1 MELDTLNSLL
11 KAHELELVIG
21 LETHVR
27 LNTKTKLFCSC
38 PNEEIDVPNHN
49 ICSVCTGQMGVL
61 PAVNKAAI
69 KKAIYFGKAVKSTFE
84 NDVISWDRKHYEYP
98 DNPKNIQITQF
109 HNPIIPDG
117 QVSCY
122 RNDGSQFTVNLTQVH
137 IEEDAAKLMHEKH
150 ISLVDFNKAG
160 VPLIEIVTEPCI
172 RHIEDASTYAQYI
185 QRIVQNLKISEANL
199 EKGEFKSDVSV
210 SLRKKHTYRLNPRTE
225 IKNLNSFKF
234 MVEALKEEV
243 EKQLD
248 YYLEHK
254 TFRPEQ
260 TTVLWDAELKQ
271 TKTMRKKEFEADYR
285 FISEPD
291 LPAVNIKSEI
301 DAIKIDN
308 STLPYAVETILI
320 KGGVLPQDAKF
331 FTADAM
337 RSKTFMTI
345 NNALQDPAFVA
356 KTLVNNI
363 GANAYEDIHD
373 INHLIDIFK
382 LFKSEKITAV
392 LVQNAITAY
401 LKDRTFDYKTYFE
414 DHSISEEQITSTIE
428 EVIRNNEA
436 IVSAIK
442 SGNQGK
448 AGILVGQVI
457 KQIGKGA
464 PGKLIRERILEA
476 ISSKKLTVSKS
487 KELKAKIQEPRA
499 MSQGQKAKSHEPKA
513 KSQELK
519 AKSHEPR
526 TENPIIIKD
535 HYRTHVAS
543 QLSEDL
549 IGEKVTLS
557 GWVSSVRDH
566 GELIFIALRDSSH
579 EIFQVCLSRESFPN
593 LYDVVKL
600 KPESVISVTGTIVQR
615 KEDDYDPALR
625 TGTIELETVQLDI
638 LNLSKT
644 LPFEIKRATKT
655 NEAVRFEYKFLDHR
669 NASVRKTIVNRHKVI
684 KRLRDLLD
692 SEGFLEIETPIL
704 SAGTDEGAREFI
716 VPTRKQA
723 GAFYTLPQAPQQ
735 FKQMLMV
742 SGYEKYFQI
751 ARCFRD
757 EDSRGDR
764 QPEFTQLDL
773 EMAYASM
780 QTIIDLNTKLFND
793 IVTTIYGKKWILH
806 PFEVLTYQQAMD
818 AYGCDRPDLRFGL
831 KMQDITHIVKETTF
845 QVFSKPIE
853 AGGIVKCIKV
863 SAAEQ
868 GNKRLSKGQ
877 IEHLT
882 AIAQHH
888 GLGGLAY
895 IIVNENDLQS
905 PIIKFLG
912 EDIAIKIIETTH
924 AEVGDIVFFSAAD
937 YATANKALDA
947 VRQEMGRLLKLINP
961 KILKPAWVIDF
972 PMFEKTDDGRWT
984 FTHNPFSMPKISDIE
999 KHMNGNAHEMG
1010 TIIAQQYD
1018 LILNGYEIGGGSVRA
1033 HKPEI
1038 LEATYKNMGYDK
1050 AEMMKSVGTMYKA
1063 FHYGAPPHG
1072 GIAWGIDRLMMILE
1086 KKASIREVMAFP
1098 KTGTSDD
1105 LLFGAPSPLS
1115 DKKVEEMN
1123 VKVIRK

>member
-1 MELDTLNSLL
+1 MELDQLNELL
-11 KAHELELVIG
+11 KKHELELVIG

-27 LNTKTKLFCSC
+27 LNTKSKLFCSC
-38 PNEEIDVPNHN
+38 ANQEIETPNQN

-61 PAVNKAAI
+61 PAINKEAI
-69 KKAIYFGKAVKSTFE
+69 KKAIYFGKAVKSTFGNE
-84 NDVISWDRKHYEYP
+84 VISWDRKHYEYP

-109 HNPIIPDG
+109 HNPVIPDG
-117 QVSCY
+117 QVSCF

-137 IEEDAAKLMHEKH
+137 IEEDAAKLMHEKK

-185 QRIVQNLKISEANL
+185 HRIVQNIGISEANL

-210 SLRKKHTYRLNPRTE
+210 SLRKKRDYNLNPRTE

-234 MVEALKEEV
+234 MVDALKEEV
-243 EKQLD
+243 EKQLS
-248 YYLEHK
+248 YFLEHGA
-254 TFRPEQ
+254 FRPDQ

-291 LPAVNIKSEI
+291 LPFVSIKNVVESI
-301 DAIKIDN
+301 DVDL
-308 STLPYAVETILI
+308 STLPFAVESILI

-331 FTADAM
+331 FTADSL
-337 RSKTFMTI
+337 RSETFIAI
-345 NNALQDPAFVA
+345 NNVIKDPSFVA

-363 GANAYEDIHD
+363 AADEYADIHR
-373 INHLIDIFK
+373 IEHLTEIFQ
-382 LFKSEKITAV
+382 LFKDEKITSV
-392 LVQNAITAY
+392 LVQNAITSY
-401 LKDRTFDYKTYFE
+401 LKDRSFDYNTYFK
-414 DHSISEEQITSTIE
+414 DNTISESQIKDAIAK
-428 EVIRNNEA
+428 VILEHQA
-436 IVSAIK
+436 IAIDIQ

-448 AGILVGQVI
+448 AGILVGKVI
-457 KQIGKGA
+457 GIIGKGA
-464 PGKLIRERILEA
+464 SGKVIREGILDALSGKAGSTKHEA
-476 ISSKKLTVSKS
+476 ISDV
-487 KELKAKIQEPRA
+487 
-499 MSQGQKAKSHEPKA
+499 PKA
-513 KSQELK
+513 KSQKPE
-519 AKSHEPR
+519 AKEEEVLAEIPL
-526 TENPIIIKD
+526 IIKEE
-535 HYRTHVAS
+535 YRTHVIS
-543 QLSEDL
+543 DISDES
-549 IGEKVTLS
+549 INEKVTFS

-566 GELIFIALRDSSH
+566 GELIFIDLRDSSAQV
-579 EIFQVCLSRESFPN
+579 FQVRLSRESFAN
-593 LYDVVKL
+593 LDELVKL
-600 KPESVISVTGTIVQR
+600 KPESVIMVSGTIVQR
-615 KEDDYDPALR
+615 KEDDYNLALR
-625 TGTIELETVQLDI
+625 TGKIELEAKDLEI

-655 NEAVRFEYKFLDHR
+655 NENVRFQYKYLDHR
-669 NASVRKTIVNRHKVI
+669 NDDVRRVIVNRHKVI
-684 KRLRDLLD
+684 KMMRDILD
-692 SEGFLEIETPIL
+692 AQEFLEIETPIL

-723 GAFYTLPQAPQQ
+723 GLFYTLPQAPQQ

-764 QPEFTQLDL
+764 QPEFTQLDI

-780 QTIIDLNTKLFND
+780 QQIIDLNTQMFNG
-793 IVTTIYGKKWILH
+793 IVEKIYGKKWILH
-806 PFEVLTYQQAMD
+806 PFEVITYKDAMD
-818 AYGCDRPDLRFGL
+818 YYGCDRPDLRFGL
-831 KMQDITHIVKETTF
+831 KLQDITGIVKDTTF

-853 AGGIVKCIKV
+853 EGGIVKCIKV
-863 SAAEQ
+863 SAEEQ

-877 IEHLT
+877 IEKLT
-882 AIAQHH
+882 AIAQQH

-912 EDIAIKIIETTH
+912 EDIAAGIINTTN
-924 AEVGDIVFFSAAD
+924 AQVGDIVFFSAAD

-947 VRQEMGRLLKLINP
+947 VRQELGKMLRLINP
-961 KILKPAWVIDF
+961 KELRPAWVIDF
-972 PMFEKTDDGRWT
+972 PMFEKTDEGRWT
-984 FTHNPFSMPKISDIE
+984 FTHNPFSMPAIYDIE
-999 KHMNGNAHEMG
+999 KHINGKEDEIG

-1038 LEATYKNMGYDK
+1038 LEATYKNMGYNKD
-1050 AEMMKSVGTMYKA
+1050 EMMKSVGTMYKA

-1072 GIAWGIDRLMMILE
+1072 GIAWGVDRLMMILE

-1098 KTGTSDD
+1098 KTGTSED
-1105 LLFGAPSPLS
+1105 LLFGAPSLLS
-1115 DKKVEEMN
+1115 NKKVEEMN
-1123 VKVIRK
+1123 VKVMKK

>member
-1 MELDTLNSLL
+1 MNLEQLDAAL

-38 PNEEIDVPNHN
+38 PNQEIETPNEN

-61 PAVNKAAI
+61 PALNKEAI
-69 KKAIYFGKAVKSTFE
+69 NKAIYFGKAVKSSFE
-84 NDVISWDRKHYEYP
+84 NEVISWDRKHYEYP

-117 QVSCY
+117 QVSCF

-137 IEEDAAKLMHEKH
+137 IEEDAAKLVHEKTV
-150 ISLVDFNKAG
+150 SLVDFNKAG

-210 SLRKKHTYRLNPRTE
+210 SLRKKHSYNLNPRTE

-234 MVEALKEEV
+234 MVEALKEEI
-243 EKQLD
+243 EKQFN
-248 YYLEHK
+248 YYIEHK
-254 TFRPEQ
+254 AFRPDQ
-260 TTVLWDAELKQ
+260 TTVLWDADLKQ

-291 LPAVNIKSEI
+291 LPFVSIKEVV
-301 DAIKIDN
+301 DAIHVDT
-308 STLPYAVETILI
+308 STLPYAVESILI

-331 FTADAM
+331 FTADSL
-337 RSKTFMTI
+337 RSETFITI
-345 NNALQDPAFVA
+345 NNALKDPSFVA

-363 GANAYEDIHD
+363 GADDYADIHR
-373 INHLIDIFK
+373 IEHLIEIFK
-382 LFKSEKITAV
+382 LFKDEKITSV
-392 LVQNAITAY
+392 LVQNAITSY
-401 LKDRTFDYKTYFE
+401 LKDRDFDYNKYFE
-414 DHSISEEQITSTIE
+414 DNTISESQIQDAIST
-428 EVIRNNEA
+428 VISKNEGVA
-436 IVSAIK
+436 NDIK
-442 SGNQGK
+442 AGNQGK
-448 AGILVGQVI
+448 AGILVGKVI
-457 KQIGKGA
+457 AIIGKGA
-464 PGKLIRERILEA
+464 SGKVIREGILNQLQNTESEVQ
-476 ISSKKLTVSKS
+476 SSPTANNQQSIINN
-487 KELKAKIQEPRA
+487 EEQTTKIQEEVLP
-499 MSQGQKAKSHEPKA
+499 EV
-513 KSQELK
+513 
-519 AKSHEPR
+519 
-526 TENPIIIKD
+526 PIIIKD
-535 HYRTHVAS
+535 EYRTHLIS
-543 QLSEDL
+543 DISEEN
-549 IGEKVTLS
+549 ISEEVTFS

-566 GELIFIALRDSSH
+566 GELIFIDLRDSSN
-579 EIFQVCLSRESFPN
+579 EVFQVRLSRESFPN
-593 LYDVVKL
+593 LDALVKL
-600 KPESVISVTGTIVQR
+600 KPESVITVTGTLVQR
-615 KEDDYDPALR
+615 KEDDYNAALR
-625 TGTIELETVQLDI
+625 TGKIELETASLEI
-638 LNLSKT
+638 LNLSRT

-655 NEAVRFEYKFLDHR
+655 NEATRFKYKYLDHR
-669 NASVRKTIVNRHKVI
+669 NDDVRRVIINRHKVI
-684 KRLRDLLD
+684 KLMRDILD
-692 SEGFLEIETPIL
+692 EQNFLEIETPIL

-780 QTIIDLNTKLFND
+780 QQIIDLNTNMFND
-793 IVTTIYGKKWILH
+793 IVKKIYGKKWILH
-806 PFEVLTYQQAMD
+806 PFEVITYKEAMD
-818 AYGCDRPDLRFGL
+818 KYGCDRPDLRFGL
-831 KMQDITHIVKETTF
+831 QLQDITDIVKDTTF

-853 AGGIVKCIKV
+853 EGGIVKCIKV
-863 SAAEQ
+863 SAKEQ
-868 GNKRLSKGQ
+868 GKKRLSKGQ
-877 IEHLT
+877 IEKLT
-882 AIAQHH
+882 AIAQQH

-912 EDIAIKIIETTH
+912 EAIATGIIKTTD
-924 AEVGDIVFFSAAD
+924 AQVGDIVFFSAAD

-947 VRQEMGRLLKLINP
+947 VRQELGSMLRLINP
-961 KILKPAWVIDF
+961 KELRPAWVVDF
-972 PMFEKTDDGRWT
+972 PMFEKTDEGRWT
-984 FTHNPFSMPKISDIE
+984 FTHNPFSMPAIYDIN
-999 KHMNGNAHEMG
+999 KHMNGNENDIG
-1010 TIIAQQYD
+1010 SIIAQQYD

-1038 LEATYKNMGYDK
+1038 LEATYKNMGYNK
-1050 AEMMKSVGTMYKA
+1050 EEMLKSVGTMYKS

-1098 KTGTSDD
+1098 KTGTSED
-1105 LLFGAPSPLS
+1105 LLFGAPSLLS
-1115 DKKVEEMN
+1115 DKKIEEMN
-1123 VKVIRK
+1123 VKVMKK